1 MSTAYRGNP
10 TAFRRVWFTGRTIH
24 SVAGSRTVITAAPPI
39 GAILVRDPFGHDNG
53 SGIIGNTSPAGTG
66 AGDSDPLVREGLD
79 YTQAQ
84 TGYLHGQ
91 KVIVAGLQPV
101 SEGGVGRWVDVW
113 TCEEAVDVLV
123 NGTVAEQDYIIPV
136 AGQYHGV
143 AAPATTVGELNT
155 VLRTAIGI
163 ALQDNASGTNRRAV
177 KLGGPF
183 NGSPDRI

>member
-10 TAFRRVWFTGRTIH
+10 TAVRRVWFTGRTIH

-53 SGIIGNTSPAGTG
+53 SGIIGNTAPAGTG
-66 AGDSDPLVREGLD
+66 VGDTDPLVREALD
-79 YTQAQ
+79 YTRPQANF
-84 TGYLHGQ
+84 LHGQ
-91 KVIVAGLQPV
+91 KVIVASVGPL
-101 SEGGVGRWVDVW
+101 SEGGIGRWVEVW
-113 TCEEAVDVLV
+113 NCEEAVDVLL

-136 AGQYHGV
+136 ADQYHGA
-143 AAPATTVGELNT
+143 AAPATSVAELNV

-163 ALQDNASGTNRRAV
+163 ALQDNSGGPNRRAV